1 MVENPEDPNEL
12 DKVYLKLTYIERRL
26 DQLDKKYDKLR
37 EDYLF
42 RGGRRKT
49 RRNKSKKKRHIITR
63 KNKRKRRR
71 RTKKR
76 RRGGMPKGP
85 KPKPQ
90 HTRVDQLRK
99 SVLRPL
105 GASNK
110 KFKKRI
116 KVRFR
121 PLSRSNRVPSGLN
134 TLSNRDSPATK
145 MFDSELQSPPQET
158 QAPQLVQ
165 MMEDLSV
172 SSETQPQ
179 PNESKQ

>member
-85 KPKPQ
+85 KPKPS
-90 HTRVDQLRK
+90 RVDQLRK
-99 SVLRPL
+99 SVLRPS

-110 KFKKRI
+110 KFKKRK

-172 SSETQPQ
+172 SSKPEQQ
-179 PNESKQ
+179 ANESKQ